1 MFDYGHKLYRLL
13 TLASLIIQASRKI
26 LSYLSFGIFFAEIDM
41 IMLDLII
48 GLHSLMNRR
57 EKCLETS

>member
-13 TLASLIIQASRKI
+13 TLASLITQASRKI